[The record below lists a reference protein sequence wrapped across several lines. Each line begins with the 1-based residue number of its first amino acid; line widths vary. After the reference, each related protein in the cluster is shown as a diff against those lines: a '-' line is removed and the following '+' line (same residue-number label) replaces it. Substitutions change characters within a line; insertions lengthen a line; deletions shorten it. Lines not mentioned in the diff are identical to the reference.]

1 MSNPVSAPH
10 LPLIRD
16 LSDWDR
22 TIQALANH
30 RVADL
35 LDLVIGGQV
44 LPVPPD
50 ADIVVEEDFATLV
63 RVRIASG
70 EARGVTG
77 WLPSGLLPQAKA
89 A

>member
-1 MSNPVSAPH
+1 MSHSLSAPH

-16 LSDWDR
+16 LADWDR
-22 TIQALANH
+22 TIHALANH

-35 LDLVIGGQV
+35 LDLVIGGRV
-44 LPVPPD
+44 LPLPPD
-50 ADIVVEEDFATLV
+50 TDIVIEEDFATLV
-63 RVRIASG
+63 RVRIVSG
-70 EARGVTG
+70 EARGTTG